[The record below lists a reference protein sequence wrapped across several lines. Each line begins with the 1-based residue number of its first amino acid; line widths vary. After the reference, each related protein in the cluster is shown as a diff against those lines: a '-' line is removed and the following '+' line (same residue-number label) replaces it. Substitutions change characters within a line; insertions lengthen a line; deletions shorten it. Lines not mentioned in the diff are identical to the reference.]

1 MPLKDLNSDLYNYV
15 IHELTNE
22 NSWMEYHT
30 GNIVKYKNLDIIL
43 HQANCFHTM
52 LAGVARYLLDA
63 YPIIGIEDK
72 KTKYGDLNKLGHY
85 TACLTDLPNDII
97 IFNIYS
103 QFKPGSS
110 KDLPDNDVD
119 SASNRLKYLE
129 CALKSIADNIEIFNI
144 NINDNI
150 KQIRIGIP
158 WLIGCGIAGGNIN
171 DTFLTI
177 KNIFEPIKNNVK
189 IIFIDINGEP
199 EYVESK

>member
-1 MPLKDLNSDLYNYV
+1 MPLKDLNLDLYNYA
-15 IHELTNE
+15 IHELNKE

-30 GNIVKYKNLDIIL
+30 GNIIKYKNLDIIL

-129 CALKSIADNIEIFNI
+129 CALKSIADNIEIFNKYG
-144 NINDNI
+144 DDYMNI
-150 KQIRIGIP
+150 KSSNHIGVH
-158 WLIGCGIAGGNIN
+158 LGEV
-171 DTFLTI
+171 I
-177 KNIFEPIKNNVK
+177 KIDKKYIKIKLDDRRKKWTQKEMK
-189 IIFIDINGEP
+189 I
-199 EYVESK
+199 K